1 MDTNGDTSMIA
12 KGKSSVSLDDI
23 LSKVTEADILSH
35 YLGVTEV
42 PCIINSPLRQDRRPS
57 FGLYSTDGRR
67 IFYTDLSTR
76 DRGGLLDLLGHMWNC
91 GYKEVLT
98 RINEDISKFCG
109 GASIHSYTP
118 CAVRSTNSYNKDTDL
133 QCKVRDWRSYDIE
146 YWASYGITLEWLKYA
161 EVYPISH
168 KIVIKDGHRYVFGA
182 DKYAYAYVE
191 HKEGKVTLK
200 IYQPFNKAGYK
211 WSNKHDNS
219 VVSLWTK
226 VPEYGEQ
233 ICICSS
239 LKDALCLWANTGIPS
254 LAIQG
259 EGYRM
264 SDTAISELKRRY
276 KQVFICLDNDEPGLK
291 DAQKLAEETGFTNVV
306 LPPFN
311 EGKDISDLYKAKG
324 KDEFLRIIKPLFNS
338 SRQEDNDW
346 NDLPFCID

>member
-1 MDTNGDTSMIA
+1 MAFSS
-12 KGKSSVSLDDI
+12 GKFSVSLDDI
-23 LSKVTEADILSH
+23 LSKVTEADILSY

-57 FGLYSTDGRR
+57 FGLYSSDGIR
-67 IFYTDLSTR
+67 IFYIDFATKDS
-76 DRGGLLDLLGHMWNC
+76 GGLFDLLGHMW
-91 GYKEVLT
+91 GTDYISTLT

-118 CAVRSTNSYNKDTDL
+118 CAVRSKSSYNKDTDL
-133 QCKVRDWRSYDIE
+133 QCKVRDWRDYDIE
-146 YWASYGITLEWLKYA
+146 YWSSYGISLEWLKYA

-264 SDTAISELKRRY
+264 SNTAISELKRRY
-276 KQVFICLDNDEPGLK
+276 KQVFICFDNDKPGLK
-291 DAQKLAEETGFTNVV
+291 DAQKLSKETGFTNVV

-324 KDEFLRIIKPLFNS
+324 KDEFLRIIKPLFIS